1 MSDVERA
8 KSLLRKLQ
16 ARTEARGATAAEAAA
31 AAELAAKLIERYGL
45 DQCEPETTS
54 DSVEMRQKRFPSWA
68 VVLGMAM
75 SERFDVQAYYTRR
88 TGDRSTCRFVGL
100 EHRVRVACWLFR
112 AVSTDLQKVVERDA
126 ERVGVTGSNKVVF
139 RNEFLRSAAWEVYR
153 RLHADWRDKLA
164 GPIEKHEARK
174 RKTRKTRTRRLAK
187 REAHSDLAFFLGR
200 QAGNQ
205 VSLSTDVLAE
215 PARQPALCIEHQATR
230 PKRQSA
236 LF

>member
-31 AAELAAKLIERYGL
+31 AAELAAKLIARYGL
-45 DQCEPETTS
+45 DQYEPETTQ
-54 DSVEMRQKRFPSWA
+54 DSVELEQKRFPSWA
-68 VVLGMAM
+68 MVLGMAL
-75 SERFDVQAYYTRR
+75 SERFEVENRYTRR
-88 TGDRSTCRFVGL
+88 TGERSTVVFLGL

-112 AVSTDLQKVVERDA
+112 AVATDLQRIAERDA
-126 ERVGVTGSNKVVF
+126 QTIEVSGSDKVVF

-153 RLHADWRDKLA
+153 RLNHDWRAKLA
-164 GPIEKHEARK
+164 GPIDKHQQRK
-174 RKTRKTRTRRLAK
+174 RKTRSRQLAK
-187 REAHSDLAFFLGR
+187 RRNAYTDMAHFCGQ
-200 QAGNQ
+200 QAGKQ
-205 VSLSTDVLAE
+205 VSLATDVLGDN
-215 PARQPALCIEHQATR
+215 RVGPALCIEHQATR